1 MPAGRALRLPRCCV
15 PRWHPWPTSGW
26 SPGFHRICELNTTRR
41 QYNKLLFSWKNRF
54 FSSPRPSHHPFRVP
68 MGLQTEIK
76 VSQISALLHNVPDTP
91 FCKQFFFSFFF
102 WLKEHVN
109 MPSEMDGLSLFPSHL
124 LLFDFSN
131 QGQHLRASLTRP
143 NLACLLHTQGKKKNT
158 KNCRITPHRDTSNFY
173 LPWHSMAVWFF
184 SL

>member
-1 MPAGRALRLPRCCV
+1 M

-143 NLACLLHTQGKKKNT
+143 NLACLLHTQGKKK
-158 KNCRITPHRDTSNFY
+158 TPKTAESRPTGTPQTSTSLGIRWQFG
-173 LPWHSMAVWFF
+173 F
-184 SL
+184 SLFKLFVKTAQRPS